1 MPSPWD
7 LVCSGERPNIHRAP
21 NQTISNMPTPIKS
34 IRDDGKLVTSFSHH
48 YTPHKIHHVEGNARG
63 VATARYGSCHPRRRG
78 SLSIVPR
85 SHDGR
90 ISKKSLAK
98 KDCNKNVRVIKMLG
112 WVSVA
117 SHKHWTMANLV
128 CKSVAPTIP
137 YSLPYNRSQSDD
149 VDCNVSLHIFAFFSS
164 FHLLLH
170 VATGRWQN
178 CDACSY

>member
-21 NQTISNMPTPIKS
+21 NQTISNMPTPLKS

-90 ISKKSLAK
+90 ISK
-98 KDCNKNVRVIKMLG
+98 NHWRRRTVIKMLG

-137 YSLPYNRSQSDD
+137 YSLPYIQSQSDD
-149 VDCNVSLHIFAFFSS
+149 VDCNDLYTSSPSSLRSI
-164 FHLLLH
+164 
-170 VATGRWQN
+170 
-178 CDACSY
+178 SYFK